1 MTDASRRQI
10 LKRAVNLAAI
20 GALAFHPPL
29 PASAREQSAP
39 RADTARKIDALLRA
53 AVEAGDLPGVVAMA
67 ADDSGPIYE
76 GTFGIRRAP
85 DGEPMTRDTI
95 FRVASM
101 IKPIT
106 TAAALQLVER
116 GKLSLD
122 APVPPIEP
130 PLGAPQVLDGF
141 DEKGRPQLRPPKRPI
156 LLRDLLTHTSGFTYR
171 LWDGKGVKYGE
182 ALARIPAKERK
193 NFPPPPLML

>member
-1 MTDASRRQI
+1 MTDANRRQI

-20 GALAFHPPL
+20 GALAFDPPL
-29 PASAREQSAP
+29 AASAREQSAP

-122 APVPPIEP
+122 APVPAIEP
-130 PLGAPQVLDGF
+130 ALGAPQVLDGF
-141 DEKGRPQLRPPKRPI
+141 DEHERPRLRPAHRP
-156 LLRDLLTHTSGFTYR
+156 
-171 LWDGKGVKYGE
+171 
-182 ALARIPAKERK
+182 ARRT
-193 NFPPPPLML
+193 PPCWR